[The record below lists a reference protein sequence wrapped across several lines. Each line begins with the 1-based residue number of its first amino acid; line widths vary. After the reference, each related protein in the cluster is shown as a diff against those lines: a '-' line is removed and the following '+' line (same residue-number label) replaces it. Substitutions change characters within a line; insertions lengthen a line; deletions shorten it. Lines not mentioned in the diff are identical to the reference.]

1 MKRRDF
7 LKHTGAIG
15 AGAALAQLGA
25 LTARAQTAG
34 DYKALV
40 CIFLYGG
47 NDGNNTIVP
56 IDATGYAN
64 YAAARGGI
72 ALPQSG
78 LLPLVD
84 PSGSASFGM
93 HASLGAADGLQ
104 AMWNAKNLAFVTN
117 VGTLVAPLTKAQYQS
132 AGGAKPQSLFSHI
145 DQQLQWQASLSDAP
159 SNTGWG
165 GRLADQLA
173 SLNSGGSI
181 PTSIST
187 AGNNLFVTG
196 SATRALT
203 IPTSGSFGLSGY
215 GGTSSATTAR
225 LSALKALLGVDR
237 GTDLLDGAQDIMTG
251 ALQSSAVLG
260 PILKSSSTTVSGY
273 FSALT
278 SNISQQL
285 HAVAKVIEARG
296 TLGMS
301 RQVFLVN
308 LGSFDTHGGELGQQ
322 SALFADLGVAVKAFH
337 DAMTAIGTGSSVTSF
352 SLSDFSRTFQSNTSA
367 GTDHGWGSNH
377 FVAGGAV
384 KGGQF
389 YGTWPTLAIG
399 GPDDVGQ
406 GRWIP
411 TTAVDQYAATLA
423 SWFGASGSTLASVLP
438 NLAAF
443 SPATLGFV

>member
-1 MKRRDF
+1 MQRREF

-56 IDATGYAN
+56 IDTTGYAN
-64 YAAARGGI
+64 YAAARGAI
-72 ALPQSG
+72 ALPQSA

-84 PSGSASFGM
+84 ASGTASFGM
-93 HASLGAADGLQ
+93 HSSLGAADGLQ

-132 AGGAKPQSLFSHI
+132 ASSAKPQSLFSHI

-173 SLNSGGSI
+173 SLNTGASI

-196 SATRALT
+196 SATRALS
-203 IPTSGSFGLSGY
+203 IPTSGTFGLNGY
-215 GGTSSATTAR
+215 SASTGATAR
-225 LSALKALLGVDR
+225 LSALKALLGIDR
-237 GTDLLDGAQDIMTG
+237 GTDLLDAAQDIMTG

-260 PILKSSSTTVSGY
+260 PILKSNSTTVSGY

-296 TLGMS
+296 TLGMN

-308 LGSFDTHGGELGQQ
+308 LGSFDTHVGELDQQ
-322 SALFADLGVAVKAFH
+322 SGLFADLGVAVKAFH
-337 DAMTAIGTGSSVTSF
+337 DSMTAIGTGSSVTSF
-352 SLSDFSRTFQSNTSA
+352 SLSDFSRTYQSNTGE
-367 GTDHGWGSNH
+367 GTDHAWGSNH

-423 SWFGASGSTLASVLP
+423 SWFGASSTTLASVLP